1 MIPTGQHTAD
11 QIIEREVRELV
22 RQRGLDP
29 GNGDAT
35 AVRHLIDE
43 VVADYTVRRLTASMP
58 PLADPGQVAKT
69 VADRVVGM
77 STGCRHGDRVAGR
90 RGLDLPGT
98 RWDLHPVGVEPG
110 APPARRAD
118 HHVAQHRPDDL
129 PPLLDVGR
137 LPGAVQVGPQPWQ
150 AC

>member
-1 MIPTGQHTAD
+1 MTPTGQQTAD

-43 VVADYTVRRLTASMP
+43 VVADYTVRRLTANMP
-58 PLADPGQVAKT
+58 PLADPGQVAKA

-77 STGCRHGDRVAGR
+77 ATGWRAVA
-90 RGLDLPGT
+90 
-98 RWDLHPVGVEPG
+98 V
-110 APPARRAD
+110 
-118 HHVAQHRPDDL
+118 
-129 PPLLDVGR
+129 
-137 LPGAVQVGPQPWQ
+137 
-150 AC
+150 